1 MSGPSDTASASVE
14 TNAASDTPREKEND
28 RKNEQGR
35 SAVVA
40 APAWAA
46 RSLAEMVESGA
57 LERTVRHV
65 VVGDDPVEPGEAR
78 GVEVLWRYHLTPE
91 QLGKAVDELPD
102 LRWVHSDYVGV
113 EELPLEKLADRGS
126 LLSNGAGIAAR
137 PMAEW
142 VVLSILAAAK
152 ELPRFVRQSDAGV
165 WEVGEPLAELKGA
178 VVLMLGL
185 GAVGTLAAGML
196 AAFGVEVRGCT
207 RRPRAEMPVGVS
219 RMVVGEAWRAELGD
233 ADYVVCALPLTAETS
248 KMIDSDALRAMK
260 ESAFLVNVARGGLVD
275 DDALIAA
282 LENREIGGAVL
293 DAFREEPI
301 EAGHPL
307 WGRPDILALP
317 HVTWSSAHTLDDF
330 KWRFAAQMT
339 RWLAGEVP
347 DDLVDLDAGY

>member
-1 MSGPSDTASASVE
+1 MSGPADGASASTA
-14 TNAASDTPREKEND
+14 TNATSDTPREKEND
-28 RKNEQGR
+28 GMTKEER
-35 SAVVA
+35 STVVA

-46 RSLAEMVESGA
+46 RSLAEMVENGA
-57 LERTVRHV
+57 LTRTVRHV
-65 VVGDDPVEPGEAR
+65 VVSDDPIEPAEAR
-78 GVEVLWRYHLTPE
+78 GVEVLWRYHLPPE
-91 QLGKAVDELPD
+91 RLGKAIDELPD

-113 EELPLEKLADRGS
+113 EELPLEKMADRGI

-152 ELPRFVRQSDAGV
+152 ELPSFVRQSDAGL
-165 WEVGEPLAELKGA
+165 WEVGEPLAELKSA
-178 VVLMLGL
+178 VVLILGM

-219 RMVVGEAWRAELGD
+219 RMVAGDEWRDELGD
-233 ADYVVCALPLTAETS
+233 ADYVVCALPLTAATS
-248 KMIDSDALRAMK
+248 EMIDGDALRAMK
-260 ESAFLVNVARGGLVD
+260 KSTFLVNVARGGLVD
-275 DDALIAA
+275 DDALIVA

-293 DAFREEPI
+293 DAFRQEPI

-307 WGRPDILALP
+307 WGRPDVLALP

-330 KWRFAAQMT
+330 KWRFAAQMG
-339 RWLAGEVP
+339 RWLAGDAP
-347 DDLVDLDAGY
+347 DDLVDLAAGY